1 MAPTSFAG
9 VILWSRMIT
18 PIATDVSSRLQA
30 AAAADDDDDDDG
42 DDVDAALLL
51 WQLPLATAQ
60 AICLTRLILQT
71 THWQTH
77 RETHTYRQTARQT
90 ATLHCVGA
98 CECVCV
104 FCGQSTCSSI
114 ACVISF
120 CNLLQLGLL
129 VAHKVTCITNSLPDH
144 VVLRLVI

>member
-1 MAPTSFAG
+1 
-9 VILWSRMIT
+9 MIT

-71 THWQTH
+71 THWQTQ
-77 RETHTYRQTARQT
+77 RHTQTDSKT
-90 ATLHCVGA
+90 DSYT
-98 CECVCV
+98 
-104 FCGQSTCSSI
+104 
-114 ACVISF
+114 
-120 CNLLQLGLL
+120 
-129 VAHKVTCITNSLPDH
+129 SLRWG
-144 VVLRLVI
+144 V